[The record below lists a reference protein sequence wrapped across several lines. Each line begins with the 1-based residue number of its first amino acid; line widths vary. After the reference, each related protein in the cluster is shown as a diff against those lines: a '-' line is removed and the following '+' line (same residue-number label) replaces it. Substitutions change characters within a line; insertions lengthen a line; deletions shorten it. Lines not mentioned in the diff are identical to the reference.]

1 MLATF
6 TLRVPESKRLIAKA
20 VKELP
25 EVKKALQHHKIIVAG
40 GTTNAYVAEELI
52 GEGLRREYYTA
63 GTINQG
69 LPCVTDPEHRIEPL
83 TLKAGQKQ
91 EQDWL
96 DFLDSFGSEDVFIKG
111 ANAFDAQGVAGVL
124 AAHPEGGTVGFSL
137 GTLVARGAQLIIP
150 VGLEKRIDSVQRA
163 SKMVGIEQIDYS
175 LGRKVGLIPISNGK
189 IITELESLEILT
201 GVKAEQIAAGG
212 IGDSAGAVTLVIEG
226 EEEQVTKTM
235 SLIKGLKGEPAL
247 EGNRRSCSICNDQ
260 CNRVLNIE

>member
-6 TLRVPESKRLIAKA
+6 TLTVPESKRLIAKA

-25 EVKKALQHHKIIVAG
+25 EVKKALKSHKIIVAG
-40 GTTNAYVAEELI
+40 GTTNGYVAEELT
-52 GEGLRREYYTA
+52 GKKLRKEYYTA

-69 LPCVTDPEHRIEPL
+69 LSCVTDPEQRVKPL
-83 TLKAGQKQ
+83 TLEAGQAG
-91 EQDWL
+91 EEDWL
-96 DFLDSFGSEDVFIKG
+96 DLLDSFGSQDVFIKG
-111 ANAFDAQGVAGVL
+111 ANAFDDQGVAGVL

-163 SKMVGIEQIDYS
+163 SKMVGIEQVDYS
-175 LGRKVGLIPISNGK
+175 LGMKAGLIPISSGK
-189 IITELESLEILT
+189 IITELEALEVLT

-212 IGDSAGAVTLVIEG
+212 VGGSTGAVTLAVEG
-226 EEEQVTKTM
+226 SEEEVKETLA
-235 SLIKGLKGEPAL
+235 LIKGLKGEPAL
-247 EGNRRSCSICNDQ
+247 KDNKRICNSCDDQ